1 MHGAAR
7 LMSRVHGLGSPSVLR
22 WFEFGFANPAW
33 AVFGFEF
40 GFANSAVECAS
51 SVRGSFRFLRELTD
65 AGENRTGNSTRR
77 HHSASIESG
86 DKRRTGQEDPDA

>member
-1 MHGAAR
+1 MHGTAR
-7 LMSRVHGLGSPSVLR
+7 LMFRAHGLGSPSVLR

-40 GFANSAVECAS
+40 GFANPAVECAS
-51 SVRGSFRFLRELTD
+51 SIRGSFRLD
-65 AGENRTGNSTRR
+65 AGENRTGNPTRR

-86 DKRRTGQEDPDA
+86 DKRRTGQGDPDA